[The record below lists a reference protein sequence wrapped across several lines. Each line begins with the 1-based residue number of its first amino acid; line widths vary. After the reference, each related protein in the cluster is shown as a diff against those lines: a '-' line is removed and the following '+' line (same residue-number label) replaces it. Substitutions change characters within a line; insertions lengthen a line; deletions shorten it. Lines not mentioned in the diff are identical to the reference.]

1 MAYRRLVNTMWVWG
15 RRYMR
20 VGASIGLIL
29 AYPMAV
35 TVPHFLINLIIS
47 PIYGAV
53 IGTVLGSVV
62 GALHFWMKPRSREQ
76 SGALGREPPSTHSDA
91 ASTVIQDA

>member
-1 MAYRRLVNTMWVWG
+1 MSRRLLVNSIADWG

-20 VGASIGLIL
+20 VGACIGLIL

-35 TVPHFLINLIIS
+35 TVPDLLFNLIIS

-53 IGTVLGSVV
+53 IGTLLGSVV
-62 GALHFWMKPRSREQ
+62 GALYFWMKPKSREK
-76 SGALGREPPSTHSDA
+76 SVAVGWEPPSADSGA
-91 ASTVIQDA
+91 APTVVQER